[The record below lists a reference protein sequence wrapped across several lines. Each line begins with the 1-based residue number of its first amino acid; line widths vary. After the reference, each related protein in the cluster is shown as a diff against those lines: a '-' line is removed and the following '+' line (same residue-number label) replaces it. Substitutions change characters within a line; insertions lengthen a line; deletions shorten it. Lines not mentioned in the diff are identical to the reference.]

1 MLMTELIAKKRD
13 GFALT
18 TEEIQFMI
26 EGYTKD
32 EIPDYQMSAMCM
44 AILFRGM
51 DDREI
56 LDMTMAMMNS
66 GETIDLS
73 AI

>member
-1 MLMTELIAKKRD
+1 MQMTELIAKKRD
-13 GFALT
+13 GESLS
-18 TEEIQFMI
+18 TEEIGFMI
-26 EGYTKD
+26 DGYVRG

-56 LDMTMAMMNS
+56 LDLTMSMMQS
-66 GETIDLS
+66 MASLMK
-73 AI
+73 